1 MYVGDDLLALL
12 KEERDEVRDSTETV
26 HDGPLSVVPVPLP
39 ELIAEETGF
48 QVRQDIIFYWTY

>member
-26 HDGPLSVVPVPLP
+26 HDRPLSVVPVPLP

-48 QVRQDIIFYWTY
+48 QVRQNIIFSWAF